1 MTRNNSI
8 SGQIMAS
15 DNQIWTKVF
24 FWKQLLHLPVNCA
37 GVNTS
42 NIFPYQNFQFFFF
55 FLTMSRPFYDSNVS
69 TLLPMK
75 ILIFF
80 SKKETESNRCDFARP
95 FGQHHHQTQ
104 QVNNEEG
111 TSVDKRKTVRPHLCL
126 ILWIK
131 FIWNCLTSS

>member
-55 FLTMSRPFYDSNVS
+55 FYNVTAFLRLKRLHLAS
-69 TLLPMK
+69 DENFN
-75 ILIFF
+75 FF
-80 SKKETESNRCDFARP
+80 FQKRNRVEP
-95 FGQHHHQTQ
+95 
-104 QVNNEEG
+104 
-111 TSVDKRKTVRPHLCL
+111 VRLRTTF
-126 ILWIK
+126 WS
-131 FIWNCLTSS
+131 TSSSDSAGK